1 MNCEFLIVNCEWNTK
16 IKLKYCIFIFLVLS
30 NFCGYSQYPELIK
43 KGRLEL
49 EIGNYQ
55 KAIEDFSEAIRLN
68 NEQEEAHF
76 LRGKAYFETKNY
88 NNALNDFSKS
98 IILNAQKA
106 DNYYH
111 RGLTHTKVGN
121 QTKAIQDFS
130 QALVFQADD
139 IETLLARANAYRI
152 LKKYNES
159 LTDCQTILTQFPR
172 NANAY
177 QARGRVNLDIKEA
190 QNALKDFQT
199 ALTFEQN
206 NKENLVFIGI
216 AKYNLGK
223 NEECKQ
229 NFEQY
234 LQLAQKSKDYHFIA
248 TQIQEYINS
257 NEWLEKAQ
265 IYTLTAIKLLDNYEN
280 NHLYAQ
286 ILYKLQK
293 QLNCLEVSEKAISLA
308 KKEGLDYTTTQ
319 FFVDR
324 INQTNTDDIPPTIT
338 LVSPTLVSIAPAQ
351 TPAQVSAQALMRGG
365 IVVSTQNEI
374 NIIGKVTDESGVKE
388 VFVNGN
394 PAQLAE
400 NGDFK
405 GILLL
410 KKELKVFVIEA
421 TDFKGNTQKA
431 TFSINRDTNAVA
443 ALPRS
448 KSMGRCYA
456 LIFATNQYEYW
467 NNLVNPIKDAETI
480 AKELNENYEFQT
492 DMVFNATQNQILLKI
507 KEYVQ
512 KKYEPNDQLLI
523 FFAGHGQFD
532 EVFKEGYVVPQDAKL
547 NDEAKTSYLSHSV
560 LRTYINNIPSKHI
573 LLMMDVCFG
582 GTFNPLVA
590 NSGMRGDNKD
600 NFSKSNP
607 KNGIS
612 NELEEFIRRKLQN
625 KTRKYLTSGGKEYVP
640 DGNPG
645 EHSPFVRHFLTAL
658 RTYGGQDKLLTISE
672 IIGFIEKITPQ
683 PQTGDFG
690 SNEPGSDFLFMAK

>member
-1 MNCEFLIVNCEWNTK
+1 MRILIKK
-16 IKLKYCIFIFLVLS
+16 ISLVIFLVLS
-30 NFCGYSQYPELIK
+30 NFSGYSQYAELIK

-55 KAIEDFSEAIRLN
+55 KAIEDFSDAIRLN

-76 LRGKAYFETKNY
+76 LRGKSYFETKNY

-111 RGLTHTKVGN
+111 RGLTHAKVGN

-159 LTDCQTILTQFPR
+159 LKDCQTILAQYPR
-172 NANAY
+172 NAGAY
-177 QARGRVNLDIKEA
+177 QARGRVSLDTKEA

-199 ALTFEQN
+199 AITFEQN

-229 NFEQY
+229 NFEEY
-234 LQLAQKSKDYHFIA
+234 LKLAQTSKDYHFIA
-248 TQIQEYINS
+248 LQIQEHINN
-257 NEWLEKAQ
+257 NEWIEKAQ

-286 ILYKLQK
+286 ILFKLKK

-308 KKEGLDYTTTQ
+308 KKEGLDYTPTQ
-319 FFVDR
+319 FFVDK

-338 LVSPTLVSIAPAQ
+338 LVSPTLVNA
-351 TPAQVSAQALMRGG
+351 TPALMPTLMRGG
-365 IVVSTQNEI
+365 IVVSNQNEI
-374 NIIGKVTDESGVKE
+374 NIIGKATDESGVKE

-410 KKELKVFVIEA
+410 KKELKAFVIEA

-431 TFSINRDTNAVA
+431 TFAINRDTNTVA
-443 ALPRS
+443 SQPRS

-480 AKELNENYEFQT
+480 AKELNENYDFQT

-507 KEYVQ
+507 KEYMQ

-532 EVFKEGYVVPQDAKL
+532 EVFREGYLVPQDAKL

-590 NSGMRGDNKD
+590 NSGMRGENP
-600 NFSKSNP
+600 NFASKFSTKNGNQ
-607 KNGIS
+607 NGIS
-612 NELEEFIRRKLQN
+612 NELEEFIKRKLQN

-645 EHSPFVRHFLTAL
+645 EHSPFVRYFLTAL
-658 RTYGGQDKLLTISE
+658 RTYGGQDKLLTINE
-672 IIGFIEKITPQ
+672 IIGFVEKITPQ

-690 SNEPGSDFLFMAK
+690 GNEPGNDFLFMAK